1 MATELHHL
9 SDYDTQ
15 SVPDASNMCFG
26 IVVAEWNPEIT
37 DALLDGAVK
46 TLEKHGTLP
55 ENIHIKTVPG
65 SFELIYG
72 AQQMTKNDGFDAVII
87 LGSVIRG
94 EQGGRV
100 CHRCHQDGEILN
112 ATTYR
117 PVLKI
122 PCRPVVDMR
131 IADSCVLLLCRIC
144 SPKKTKNI
152 KGNSESAYT
161 ERRQNTDKS
170 GFCCLSASLCKNE
183 RHP

>member
-1 MATELHHL
+1 MPCSTAPSRHL
-9 SDYDTQ
+9 SRHH
-15 SVPDASNMCFG
+15 PRKCHPG
-26 IVVAEWNPEIT
+26 RNPS
-37 DALLDGAVK
+37 LRLHLRGC
-46 TLEKHGTLP
+46 
-55 ENIHIKTVPG
+55 HIRHCTPQRHTEHPRHLWSSHHKRLAAGKGPQWWK
-65 SFELIYG
+65 
-72 AQQMTKNDGFDAVII
+72 A
-87 LGSVIRG
+87 R
-94 EQGGRV
+94 EQGRRV

-152 KGNSESAYT
+152 KGNSEPAYT

-170 GFCCLSASLCKNE
+170 VFCCLSASLCKNE
-183 RHP
+183 GHP